1 MTDDSEVL
9 LEAIVGT
16 LQPLLQALQA
26 LEFAARHLHPPRLA
40 ELVEAVADRDG
51 ALRDGLARFRAA
63 AWPEHLAEFRNQV
76 ETAAEAALQAFDGL
90 RAAPEDP
97 NAIVAAYRALR
108 HYARAAEAL
117 YPLALLFKPVSQF
130 FLEASARDDEDK
142 LDRLGADDRPGI
154 RTGVLHGNNDLGQRG
169 GFSVYVPE
177 DYDGAEPVPLVMAL
191 HGGSG
196 HGRSFLWTWLREAR
210 TRGLI
215 LVSPT
220 ATGSTWSL
228 MEPEVDSQHLERVL
242 ELVRSRWNVD
252 GERLLLTGM
261 SDGGTFA
268 YVSGLQASSP
278 FTHLA
283 PIAASFHPMLL
294 SFMDPGRLLGLPI
307 HIVHGALD
315 WMFPAEMARGAEA
328 ALKAAGAD
336 VTYREL
342 ADLSHTYP
350 REMNAAILDWF
361 LRAPA
366 SSPGG

>member
-1 MTDDSEVL
+1 MADDSEAL
-9 LEAIVGT
+9 LEAIVGM
-16 LQPLLQALQA
+16 LRPLLQALQA
-26 LEFAARHLHPPRLA
+26 LEFAARNLHPPRLR
-40 ELVEAVADRDG
+40 ELVDAVADRDVE
-51 ALRDGLARFRAA
+51 AREGLARFRTA
-63 AWPEHLAEFRNQV
+63 AWPAHLDEFRVQV
-76 ETAAEAALQAFDGL
+76 ETAAEAVMQAFDGL

-97 NAIVAAYRALR
+97 NATIAAYRALR

-117 YPLALLFKPVSQF
+117 YPLARLFRPVSQF
-130 FLEASARDDEDK
+130 FLENAARDDEDK
-142 LDRLGADDRPGI
+142 IDRLAADDRPGI
-154 RTGVLHGNNDLGQRG
+154 RTGVLHGNNDPGQRG

-177 DYDGAEPVPLVMAL
+177 DYDGMRPVPLVMAL

-196 HGRSFLWTWLREAR
+196 HGRGFLWTWLREAR

-228 MEPEVDSQHLERVL
+228 MEPEVDGRHLDRVL
-242 ELVRSRWNVD
+242 GLVRERWNVD
-252 GERLLLTGM
+252 TTRLLLTGM

-283 PIAASFHPMLL
+283 PISASFHPMLL
-294 SFMDPGRLLGLPI
+294 SFMDPVRLIGLPI

-328 ALKAAGAD
+328 ALKAAGAE
-336 VTYREL
+336 VTYREI

-350 REMNAAILDWF
+350 REMNAAILKWF
-361 LRAPA
+361 LAA
-366 SSPGG
+366 G

>member
-1 MTDDSEVL
+1 MADDSEAL
-9 LEAIVGT
+9 LEAIVGM
-16 LQPLLQALQA
+16 LRPLLQALQG
-26 LEFAARHLHPPRLA
+26 LEFAGRHLHPPRLR
-40 ELVEAVADRDG
+40 ELVDAVADRDG
-51 ALRDGLARFRAA
+51 EVRGGLATFRAA
-63 AWPEHLAEFRNQV
+63 AWPEHLGEFRAQV
-76 ETAAEAALQAFDGL
+76 ETAADAVVQAFDGL
-90 RAAPEDP
+90 RAAPDDP
-97 NAIVAAYRALR
+97 NAVIAAYRALR

-117 YPLALLFKPVSQF
+117 YPLARLFRPVSQF
-130 FLEASARDDEDK
+130 FLETAARDDEDK
-142 LDRLGADDRPGI
+142 LDRLAADDRPGI
-154 RTGVLHGNNDLGQRG
+154 RTGVLHGNNDPGQRG

-177 DYDGAEPVPLVMAL
+177 DYDGARPVPLVMAL

-196 HGRSFLWTWLREAR
+196 HGRGFLWTWLREAR

-228 MEPEVDSQHLERVL
+228 MEPEVDSQHLGRVL
-242 ELVRSRWNVD
+242 GLVRERWNVD
-252 GERLLLTGM
+252 NARLLLTGM

-268 YVSGLQASSP
+268 YVSGLQADSP

-283 PIAASFHPMLL
+283 PISASFHPMLL
-294 SFMDPGRLLGLPI
+294 SFMDPARLIGLPI

-328 ALKAAGAD
+328 ALKAAGAE

-361 LRAPA
+361 LSRR
-366 SSPGG
+366 

>member
-1 MTDDSEVL
+1 MSDDSEAL
-9 LEAIVGT
+9 LEAIVGM
-16 LQPLLQALQA
+16 LRPLLQALQA
-26 LEFAARHLHPPRLA
+26 LEFAGRHLHPPRLR

-51 ALRDGLARFRAA
+51 DLREGLTRFRAA
-63 AWPEHLAEFRNQV
+63 GWPEHLGDFRVQV
-76 ETAAEAALQAFDGL
+76 ETAAEAVLQAFDGL
-90 RAAPEDP
+90 RAAPDDP
-97 NAIVAAYRALR
+97 NGIVAAYRALR
-108 HYARAAEAL
+108 HYAHAAEAL
-117 YPLALLFKPVSQF
+117 YPLARLFRPVSQF
-130 FLEASARDDEDK
+130 FLETAARDDEDK
-142 LDRLGADDRPGI
+142 LDRLAAEDRPGT
-154 RTGVLHGNNDLGQRG
+154 RTGVLHGHNDPGQRG

-177 DYDGAEPVPLVMAL
+177 DYDGAAPVPLVMAL

-196 HGRSFLWTWLREAR
+196 HGRGFLWTWLREAR
-210 TRGLI
+210 TRGVI

-228 MEPEVDSQHLERVL
+228 MEPEIDTAHLHRVL
-242 ELVRSRWNVD
+242 GLVRSRWNVD

-283 PIAASFHPMLL
+283 PISASFHPMLL
-294 SFMDPGRLLGLPI
+294 SFMDPVRLLGLPI

-328 ALKAAGAD
+328 ALKAAGAN

-350 REMNAAILDWF
+350 REMNAAILEWF
-361 LRAPA
+361 LAA
-366 SSPGG
+366 G

>member
-1 MTDDSEVL
+1 MAEDSEAL
-9 LEAIVGT
+9 LEAIVGM
-16 LQPLLQALQA
+16 LRPLLQALQA
-26 LEFAARHLHPPRLA
+26 LEFAARHLHPPRLG
-40 ELVEAVADRDG
+40 ELVEAVADRD
-51 ALRDGLARFRAA
+51 AEVQAGLARFRAID
-63 AWPEHLAEFRNQV
+63 WPEHLAGFRGQV
-76 ETAAEAALQAFDGL
+76 ETAAVAVIQAFDGL
-90 RAAPEDP
+90 RAAPQDP
-97 NAIVAAYRALR
+97 NAVIAAYRALR

-117 YPLALLFKPVSQF
+117 YPLAQLFRPVSQF
-130 FLEASARDDEDK
+130 FLETAARDEEDR
-142 LDRLGADDRPGI
+142 LDRLAGDPKPGI
-154 RTGVLHGNNDLGQRG
+154 RTGVLHGNNDPGQRG

-196 HGRSFLWTWLREAR
+196 HGRGFLWTWLREAR
-210 TRGLI
+210 TRGVI

-228 MEPEVDSQHLERVL
+228 MEPEVDTEHLNRVL
-242 ELVRSRWNVD
+242 GLVRQNWHVD
-252 GERLLLTGM
+252 ANRLLLTGM

-268 YVSGLQASSP
+268 YVSGLQTASP

-283 PIAASFHPMLL
+283 PISASFHPMLL
-294 SFMDPGRLLGLPI
+294 SFMDPARLLGLPI

-328 ALKAAGAD
+328 ALKAAGAA
-336 VTYREL
+336 VTYREV

-361 LRAPA
+361 LATH
-366 SSPGG
+366 